1 MTPRLNVPPWIEPPP
16 PGLRVWAVE
25 PYFGGSHRQFL
36 EGWQAAGEHQVQL
49 HTLPGRHWKWRMHGG
64 ALRLAEEAE
73 HRLGEGEFPPQV
85 VFASGMLDVPTYLM
99 LAPPEVLRAP
109 CLLYMHENQL
119 TYPLPPGV
127 ERDLTYGVRQLAGAA
142 AAERLLFNSEFHC
155 KEFLQACSALLDEV
169 PDEPPRAI
177 VDAVVA
183 KAKVLPLGLDLRRFD
198 QARPARAEAG
208 GNGVEGGI
216 SGGSGGSGGQ
226 NANAKTAG
234 KPPLILWNQR
244 WEYDKAPGD
253 FFRALYALQELDVD
267 FRVAV
272 AGPNR
277 GLPTREF
284 VEARERL
291 GPRVVHWGMAQSFA
305 EYAELLWSADLV
317 VSTALHEFF
326 GAAVCEA
333 IYCGCRPLLP
343 DRLSYPELIPLEAHG
358 EVLYQEGGLVPL
370 LERALREGRPWS
382 EDWQRTWV
390 SRYDWGVMAPR
401 YDSEV
406 WSAWEEGTR
415 RAGFG
420 SWWNRLQEA

>member
-1 MTPRLNVPPWIEPPP
+1 MTPRLNVPPWLEPPP
-16 PGLRVWAVE
+16 PGLQVWAVE

-36 EGWQAAGEHQVQL
+36 EGWQAVGQHQVQL

-73 HRLGEGEFPPQV
+73 RRLGQGELPPQV

-99 LAPPEVLRAP
+99 LAPPELLRAP

-142 AAERLLFNSEFHC
+142 AAERLLFNSEFHR
-155 KEFLQACSALLDEV
+155 KEFLEACSALLDEV

-177 VDAVVA
+177 VDAVAA

-198 QARPARAEAG
+198 RARPARAEG
-208 GNGVEGGI
+208 G
-216 SGGSGGSGGQ
+216 
-226 NANAKTAG
+226 KL
-234 KPPLILWNQR
+234 PPLILWNQR

-253 FFRALYALQELDVD
+253 FFRALYALQELEVD

-343 DRLSYPELIPLEAHG
+343 DRLSYPELIPPEVHG
-358 EVLYQEGGLVPL
+358 EVLYGEGGLVPL

-401 YDSEV
+401 YDGEV

-420 SWWNRLQEA
+420 SWWNRLREA